1 MSPSAPETC
10 SASDDF
16 EKNSLGRYGIQPYQF
31 EPRVETVTFVEALE
45 QWEALWKKTRIWKS
59 RRKSETHAAKFRLV
73 GNEVVYL
80 SG

>member
-1 MSPSAPETC
+1 MPSSAPETC

-45 QWEALWKKTRIWKS
+45 QLEALREKTRLWKS
-59 RRKSETHAAKFRLV
+59 KRESETHAAKVRLV
-73 GNEVVYL
+73 GKEVMYL

>member
-45 QWEALWKKTRIWKS
+45 QCMGSSVEEDEDMEIEEKERNTCCKIQTGR
-59 RRKSETHAAKFRLV
+59 
-73 GNEVVYL
+73 
-80 SG
+80 